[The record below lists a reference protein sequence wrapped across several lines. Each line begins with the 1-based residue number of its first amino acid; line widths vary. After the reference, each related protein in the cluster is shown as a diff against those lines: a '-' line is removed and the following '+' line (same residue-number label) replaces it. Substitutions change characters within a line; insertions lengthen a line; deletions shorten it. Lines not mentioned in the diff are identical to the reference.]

1 VPEWDG
7 EDMGDPQ
14 RLRDVFADDP
24 LLLTPEE
31 AATVLRIGRTTI
43 DALIEAGELGPVHIG
58 CSFHLPH
65 DGLERSVHGLQ
76 APPPA
81 RSIGASLRVRRQSSI
96 RQGPGHR

>member
-1 VPEWDG
+1 
-7 EDMGDPQ
+7 MGDPQ

-43 DALIEAGELGPVHIG
+43 DALMKAGELGPVHIG
-58 CSFHLPH
+58 CSCRLPH
-65 DGLERSVHGLQ
+65 DELERSVHGLQ

-81 RSIGASLRVRRQSSI
+81 PSIGASVRVRRQS
-96 RQGPGHR
+96 RLHHGAGHR